1 MAVGHYHA
9 YFAEG
14 YTGRGYQ
21 EYLSLLNPQTHS
33 VQAHV
38 SIYRLD
44 GTVHAISMI
53 VASLSRTTLNMNTLV
68 PRTSTSLRVDTT
80 SQIVAERALYY
91 GNGHVVAGAPA
102 PSRRWYVTEGYV
114 GATFSDSLRI
124 FNPGTVTA
132 TVTIAAYR
140 SDGAGR
146 LSQRVIASGA
156 RLNVALDDI
165 ACTGGSALVI
175 QGNVP
180 IVVESV
186 VGTTSA
192 SGPSAAMAL
201 PNVSSTWYF
210 LDGGTST
217 GNSGYISSFNP
228 NTRTADVRLRPVTA
242 DGYGLP
248 VLYHVKPHARAV
260 FVVRTYIQR
269 AGLAAVVEVNRQ
281 IAAQEVRY
289 AVTGAVSL
297 VDGTPGTTRVWGL
310 ADGYNGHGFKE
321 WIILFNPRVSE
332 AIVRLRLIRLV
343 AG

>member
-1 MAVGHYHA
+1 
-9 YFAEG
+9 
-14 YTGRGYQ
+14 
-21 EYLSLLNPQTHS
+21 
-33 VQAHV
+33 
-38 SIYRLD
+38 
-44 GTVHAISMI
+44 
-53 VASLSRTTLNMNTLV
+53 
-68 PRTSTSLRVDTT
+68 
-80 SQIVAERALYY
+80 
-91 GNGHVVAGAPA
+91 
-102 PSRRWYVTEGYV
+102 
-114 GATFSDSLRI
+114 
-124 FNPGTVTA
+124 
-132 TVTIAAYR
+132 
-140 SDGAGR
+140 
-146 LSQRVIASGA
+146 
-156 RLNVALDDI
+156 
-165 ACTGGSALVI
+165 
-175 QGNVP
+175 
-180 IVVESV
+180 
-186 VGTTSA
+186 
-192 SGPSAAMAL
+192 MAL